1 MIKYPRKYLYRKTGT
16 ASPKKENGSTEKEG
30 QFHRKHGTLIE
41 SGIGE
46 GAFSQAVSEH
56 REILVYVTY
65 VYVVTAGLIPPAAL
79 RHVGIILP
87 QKTKLQLSTKVHFSL
102 SNKEQFFLF
111 NKEYFSL
118 INKEYFFLIN
128 NEICTALQIYAG
140 S

>member
-1 MIKYPRKYLYRKTGT
+1 MDIKTVLTDAIIKTAKNAIAAGVVKDGT
-16 ASPKKENGSTEKEG
+16 LPEVQLTVPPKKENGSTEKEV
-30 QFHRKHGTLIE
+30 QFHRKHGMLIE

-111 NKEYFSL
+111 NKFRD
-118 INKEYFFLIN
+118 N
-128 NEICTALQIYAG
+128 QG
-140 S
+140 